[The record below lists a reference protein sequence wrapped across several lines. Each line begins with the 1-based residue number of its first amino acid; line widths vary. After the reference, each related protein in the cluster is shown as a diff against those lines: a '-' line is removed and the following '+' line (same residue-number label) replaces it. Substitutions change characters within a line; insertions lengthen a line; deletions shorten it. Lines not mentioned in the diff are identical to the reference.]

1 MQHREK
7 CQDQDSG
14 ELTGKM
20 SPVTRPGGRQ
30 LFLFP
35 PGSGSGGSWIKLC
48 WGCYNERGGEG
59 DTQHGVLTFRT
70 QVMSPPHGA
79 INCSLICRPRRARI
93 CWN

>member
-1 MQHREK
+1 MTPVECPHAAGQEPGMQHREK

-48 WGCYNERGGEG
+48 WGCYIMRREEG
-59 DTQHGVLTFRT
+59 DTQVSNEAWE
-70 QVMSPPHGA
+70 MSAAVIPDLC
-79 INCSLICRPRRARI
+79 NR
-93 CWN
+93 